1 MDWISVHSKWLIPWT
16 EFFVPFGNLRL
27 KHSQNIAIFLA
38 LPITS
43 CAINHSI
50 NAKHM
55 QKSTLCKRTPVLNS
69 TGKVG
74 CAIPKV
80 ISSEF
85 RMRQYRDD
93 DHREAAP
100 HFRDRDR
107 QKFTMRGK
115 KSASNLSF
123 KFSANNCASIM
134 PFWIVCL
141 GQTARNWKTRGL
153 FGIFYCTW

>member
-1 MDWISVHSKWLIPWT
+1 MEWISAHSGSV
-16 EFFVPFGNLRL
+16 FVPFGNLRL

-50 NAKHM
+50 NAK
-55 QKSTLCKRTPVLNS
+55 KYATITLCKRTPVLTS

-74 CAIPKV
+74 CVIPKV

-93 DHREAAP
+93 DHRE
-100 HFRDRDR
+100 D
-107 QKFTMRGK
+107 
-115 KSASNLSF
+115 ASNFRLWSF
-123 KFSANNCASIM
+123 QKRTNVAI
-134 PFWIVCL
+134 
-141 GQTARNWKTRGL
+141 L
-153 FGIFYCTW
+153 FYTLFLRTTFNFLQSRLAQQSSRIFYTFCTICSCRYLFCFSSKK